1 MGNFN
6 MLEAMGKRAAGM
18 TAPRIAMIDINNLEP
33 STKNFYRVQEDPAIE
48 KQNERT
54 KAEIEMFGVLQPL
67 RVREIE
73 GGKYRITTGERR
85 FLACRRL
92 VEEGK
97 EEFRK
102 IPCIIKTAL
111 SEEDEQ
117 MELIITNDYREKTLP
132 EKMEEVKQLSDLLEI
147 KKSRGEKIP
156 GKLNEIIGE
165 MLNISKSEVGRLR
178 QIDKNLD
185 PEIKEALNNGKM
197 AMTTALEMSKLSP
210 EDQKAVYEAAGG
222 DIKAKDVKAYQEP
235 PRAENG
241 LIDGFEPAPKPKK
254 EKEPKEQPPKAEQSE
269 GAFSYRWYA
278 IKTAMGIL
286 DKQIERAEA
295 LKKIDEEEGNAEGAE
310 NRAALGQYLK
320 ELREQ
325 AEKDLFNISGKD
337 MFE

>member
-6 MLEAMGKRAAGM
+6 MLEAMGKRTAGM
-18 TAPRIAMIDINNLEP
+18 TAPRIAMIDIDKLEP

-73 GGKYRITTGERR
+73 DGKYRITTGERR

-92 VEEGK
+92 AEEGK

-132 EKMEEVKQLSDLLEI
+132 EKMEEVKQLSALLEI

-156 GKLNEIIGE
+156 GKLNEIIAE

-185 PEIKEALNNGKM
+185 PEIKEALNDGKI

-210 EDQKAVYEAAGG
+210 EEQKAVYEAAGG

-241 LIDGFEPAPKPKK
+241 LIDGFEPMPKPKK
-254 EKEPKEQPPKAEQSE
+254 ENTAEKPPAKENTGGQY
-269 GAFSYRWYA
+269 SYKGYA
-278 IKTAMGIL
+278 IKAAIGIL
-286 DKQIERAEA
+286 DKQINHTEA
-295 LKKIDEEEGNAEGAE
+295 LKKIDIDEGNVEGAE
-310 NRAALGQYLK
+310 SRAALADYLNELKGRAEK
-320 ELREQ
+320 ELFT
-325 AEKDLFNISGKD
+325 LSGQD